1 MHVIFESQMHVILFF
16 RGGTCD
22 PSTWVISIKHA
33 HFILG
38 IQDSQ
43 VQTLIIFKVQILIIL
58 IFHDGVYD
66 SPI

>member
-22 PSTWVISIKHA
+22 PSTWAISIKHA

-38 IQDSQ
+38 IQGSYS
-43 VQTLIIFKVQILIIL
+43 
-58 IFHDGVYD
+58 YD
-66 SPI
+66 LLKLNFNGIAG